1 MARFVIEGGRRL
13 AGTFVPGGNK
23 NAALPMLA
31 ACLLTDE
38 PVTLQRVPHIEDV
51 RVMLGLLRA
60 LGASVEEQADSVCVC
75 AKGVRKSKLD
85 PALCAKLR
93 ASILFAGPLVARTGR
108 ATIAPPGGDVIGRRR
123 LDTHLLA
130 MQALGAE
137 VRGTRDY
144 AFSAKRLK
152 GADIL
157 LDEASVTGTEN
168 TIMAACLAEGRTV
181 ISNAACE
188 PHVQDLCELLNAMG
202 AAITGHGTNR
212 ITIDGVAALH
222 GAEYRVQP
230 DFIEIGSYLAAAAM
244 TGGEL
249 TMEGAV
255 AEHLRPIRQVFAKLG
270 ADFKVEN
277 GVLRLAAHRKLRITH
292 DYGYAVPR
300 IEDGIW
306 PSFPSDLM
314 SVAVVMAV
322 RASGTV
328 IFYEKMFESRLY
340 FVDRL
345 IEMGARIVQCDPHR
359 VVVVGPSRLHRS
371 HLVSPDIRA
380 GMALILAA
388 LSAKG
393 TSVVDNA
400 QCVDRGYERIE
411 EKLRALGANIVREG

>member
-1 MARFVIEGGRRL
+1 
-13 AGTFVPGGNK
+13 
-23 NAALPMLA
+23 
-31 ACLLTDE
+31 
-38 PVTLQRVPHIEDV
+38 
-51 RVMLGLLRA
+51 
-60 LGASVEEQADSVCVC
+60 
-75 AKGVRKSKLD
+75 
-85 PALCAKLR
+85 
-93 ASILFAGPLVARTGR
+93 
-108 ATIAPPGGDVIGRRR
+108 VIGRRR

-130 MQALGAE
+130 MKALGAE
-137 VRGTRDY
+137 VTGKRDY

-168 TIMAACLAEGRTV
+168 TVMAACLAEGTTI

-188 PHVQDLCELLNAMG
+188 PHVQDLCALLNAMG
-202 AAITGHGTNR
+202 AKITGHGTNR
-212 ITIDGVAALH
+212 IIIEGVAALH
-222 GAEYRVQP
+222 GAEYTVQP

-249 TMEGAV
+249 IMEGAV
-255 AEHLRPIRQVFAKLG
+255 AEHLRPIGQVFAKLG
-270 ADFKVEN
+270 AAFKVDN
-277 GVLRLAAHRKLRITH
+277 GVLRLPPHRKLRITH

-328 IFYEKMFESRLY
+328 IFYEKMFESRLF

-371 HLVSPDIRA
+371 HLFSPDIRA

-388 LSAKG
+388 LCAKG
-393 TSVVDNA
+393 RSVVENA
-400 QCVDRGYERIE
+400 QVVDRGYERVE
-411 EKLRALGANIVREG
+411 EKLRALGADIVREG

>member
-13 AGTFVPGGNK
+13 SGVLTPGGNK

-38 PVTLQRVPHIEDV
+38 PVTLHRVPRIEDV
-51 RVMLGLLRA
+51 RVMLEILRA
-60 LGASVEEQADSVCVC
+60 LGAAVEEQDGAVRVC
-75 AKGVRKSKLD
+75 AKGLRRRRLD
-85 PALCAKLR
+85 PALCARLR
-93 ASILFAGPLVARTGR
+93 ASILLAGPLVARFGR
-108 ATIAPPGGDVIGRRR
+108 ATLAPPGGDVIGRRR

-130 MQALGAE
+130 MRALGVE
-137 VRGTRDY
+137 VRGARDY
-144 AFSAKRLK
+144 SFSAKKLK

-168 TIMAACLAEGRTV
+168 TVMAACLAEGRTV
-181 ISNAACE
+181 VFNAACE
-188 PHVQDLCELLNAMG
+188 PHVQDLCNLLIAMG
-202 AAITGHGTNR
+202 AKISGHGTNR
-212 ITIDGVAALH
+212 IVIDGVPVLR
-222 GAEYRVQP
+222 GADYTVQP
-230 DFIEIGSYLAAAAM
+230 DNIEIGSYLAAAAI

-249 TMEGAV
+249 TVEGV
-255 AEHLRPIRQVFAKLG
+255 PPETMRPIAQVFGKLG
-270 ADFKVEN
+270 AGFTMES
-277 GVLRLAAHRKLRITH
+277 GTLRLPAHRKLRVMH
-292 DYGYAVPR
+292 DYGFAVPR

-322 RASGTV
+322 RATGTV

-388 LSAKG
+388 LCAKG
-393 TSVVDNA
+393 KSVVDNA
-400 QCVDRGYERIE
+400 QCVDRGYERID
-411 EKLRALGANIVREG
+411 EKLCSLGAAFVREG

>member
-13 AGTFVPGGNK
+13 TGTLVPGGNK

-38 PVTLQRVPHIEDV
+38 PVTLHRVPRIEDV
-51 RVMLGLLRA
+51 RVMLELLRA
-60 LGASVEEQADSVCVC
+60 LGAVVEEQEGTVRVC
-75 AKGVRKSKLD
+75 AKGVRKSRLD
-85 PALCAKLR
+85 RVLCAKLR

-108 ATIAPPGGDVIGRRR
+108 AILAPPGGDVIGRRR

-130 MQALGAE
+130 LKALGVE
-137 VRGTRDY
+137 VSGTRDY
-144 AFSAKRLK
+144 TFTARKLK

-168 TIMAACLAEGRTV
+168 TVMAACLAEGRTV

-202 AAITGHGTNR
+202 AKIGGHGTNR

-222 GAEYRVQP
+222 GADYCVQP
-230 DFIEIGSYLAAAAM
+230 DPIEIGSYVAAAAM

-249 TMEGAV
+249 TMEGVV
-255 AEHLRPIRQVFAKLG
+255 AEHLRPIAQVYAKLG
-270 ADFKVEN
+270 ASFKVEN
-277 GVLRLAAHRKLRITH
+277 GVLRLPAHRKLRIMH
-292 DYGYAVPR
+292 DYGDAVPR

-328 IFYEKMFESRLY
+328 VFYEKLFESRLY

-371 HLVSPDIRA
+371 HLISPDIRA

-388 LSAKG
+388 LCAKG
-393 TSVVDNA
+393 RSVVDNA

-411 EKLRALGANIVREG
+411 EKLRSLGANIVREE